1 MALDQIEVD
10 KLEKKRGLS
19 GEMTFLD
26 HLEALRWHLVRSV
39 IAIIVIA
46 VGTFLAKDFV
56 FNVILFGPL
65 NPDFITYRIFCSISD
80 AICLEAPQIEFVT
93 RDLAEKFMVHFKSSF
108 ILGFV
113 LSFPY
118 IFWEIWR
125 FIKPALYEKE
135 QKAATGVVFICSLL
149 FLAGV
154 LFGYFIISP
163 FSISFLAG
171 YELGEIEAKTTL
183 SSYVNY
189 MAMFTIPLGLV
200 FEMPVVIYFLS
211 RVGIISPGLMQKSRK
226 MAFVVILL
234 ISAIITPTTDAV
246 TLLIVTI
253 PLYGLYELSIIVSAR
268 AEKHYLKSNLED

>member
-10 KLEKKRGLS
+10 KPEKKRGLS

>member
-10 KLEKKRGLS
+10 KPEKKRGLS

-135 QKAATGVVFICSLL
+135 QKAATGVVFVCSLL

-246 TLLIVTI
+246 TLLIVTV

>member
-1 MALDQIEVD
+1 MALDQVDVD
-10 KLEKKRGLS
+10 KPEKKRGLS
-19 GEMTFLD
+19 AEMTFLD

-39 IAIIVIA
+39 VAIVVIAI
-46 VGTFLAKDFV
+46 GTFLAKDFI
-56 FNVILFGPL
+56 FDVILFGPI

-80 AICLEAPQIEFVT
+80 AICLQAPEIEFIT

-135 QKAATGVVFICSLL
+135 QKAATGVVFVCSLL
-149 FLAGV
+149 FLSGV

-171 YELGEIEAKTTL
+171 YELGDIEAKTTL

-211 RVGIISPGLMQKSRK
+211 RVGIISPGLMKKSRR
-226 MAFVVILL
+226 MAFVVILI

-253 PLYGLYELSIIVSAR
+253 PLYGLYELSIFVSAR